1 MIFYLIE
8 RSHFSASVTSERSHD
23 QEKKHSNHDADVYHL
38 WCGRLVHLVAR
49 RCIKSRVQWRWI
61 KNQINRAYFE
71 PSREVLVLGHNC
83 IVCCTCPP
91 RSNRSKDPFLP
102 ICLWPRI
109 QFCRSSRG
117 CWWNNPLKVHTT
129 NYYIQKTMHI
139 YSYYLHLK
147 FVWSICFRYTPEDKA
162 MVTFVPKRVVT
173 LDRAFAISC
182 VFTHCVVVVI
192 TPLRF
197 ECIARNCWK
206 LQVNQ

>member
-1 MIFYLIE
+1 MKYYLIE

-38 WCGRLVHLVAR
+38 WCGRLVHLVTR
-49 RCIKSRVQWRWI
+49 SCIKSRVQWRWI

-71 PSREVLVLGHNC
+71 LSREVLVLGHTY

-91 RSNRSKDPFLP
+91 RSNRSKDPFLL

-129 NYYIQKTMHI
+129 NYYRK
-139 YSYYLHLK
+139 L
-147 FVWSICFRYTPEDKA
+147 
-162 MVTFVPKRVVT
+162 
-173 LDRAFAISC
+173 C
-182 VFTHCVVVVI
+182 VFIVTTFISSLYDPSASDTLQRTKQWLRLSPSELSHWIV
-192 TPLRF
+192 PLQSPVF
-197 ECIARNCWK
+197 SHIVW
-206 LQVNQ
+206 L